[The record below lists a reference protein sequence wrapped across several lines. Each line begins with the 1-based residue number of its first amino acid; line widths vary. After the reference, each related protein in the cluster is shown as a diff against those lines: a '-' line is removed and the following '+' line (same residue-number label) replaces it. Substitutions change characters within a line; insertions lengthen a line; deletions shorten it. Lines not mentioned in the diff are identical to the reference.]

1 MRRKWLRVTFL
12 PCAPRQHRARTFWQ
26 DPNLYFRLFLSDRL
40 KRAIK
45 EAGIKVRHMPM
56 RKCVVVD

>member
-1 MRRKWLRVTFL
+1 LSSGGADLRR
-12 PCAPRQHRARTFWQ
+12 
-26 DPNLYFRLFLSDRL
+26 DPPQINRLFLSDRL

-45 EAGIKVRHMPM
+45 DAGNKARRMTM